1 MDRMIGGI
9 IVALLFCGIGF
20 LFARIGYCF
29 FRDRSRQKRRCLART
44 RGTIVG
50 IQRMPIKTSR
60 RRRMCY
66 FPVYEYTVNGQV
78 LRVELQFG
86 TTRCLYHIGDG
97 VNVRYDANQPDC
109 SYLEGY
115 QEDHTS
121 AMGCLIAG
129 VLSMVCGVFVLA
141 MVCLV

>member
-1 MDRMIGGI
+1 
-9 IVALLFCGIGF
+9 
-20 LFARIGYCF
+20 
-29 FRDRSRQKRRCLART
+29 
-44 RGTIVG
+44 
-50 IQRMPIKTSR
+50 
-60 RRRMCY
+60 MCY

-141 MVCLV
+141 MVFLV

>member
-1 MDRMIGGI
+1 MDRIIGGI

-29 FRDRSRQKRRCLART
+29 FRDRNRQKRRCLART

-66 FPVYEYTVNGQV
+66 FPVYEYTVNARSCGWNCNLAPHV
-78 LRVELQFG
+78 VS
-86 TTRCLYHIGDG
+86 I
-97 VNVRYDANQPDC
+97 
-109 SYLEGY
+109 
-115 QEDHTS
+115 TS
-121 AMGCLIAG
+121 AMG
-129 VLSMVCGVFVLA
+129 
-141 MVCLV
+141 